1 VELQG
6 CAEIIA
12 RGAPPTTEHLL
23 EAKGVG
29 VIKWVKFGDECSKF
43 FYAKATTK
51 NKRNHMNALK
61 TQRGYLSHLMKGR
74 QL

>member
-23 EAKGVG
+23 EAKGGG
-29 VIKWVKFGDECSKF
+29 VIKWVKFGDKCTRF
-43 FYAKATTK
+43 FYGNATTK
-51 NKRNHMNALK
+51 NKRNHINDLK
-61 TQRGYLSHLMKGR
+61 TQRVYLSHLMKGR